1 MFLNRISLKALGFW
15 GTVRKKVMIK
25 IKLFDELAN
34 RQNLSI
40 VLSLC
45 NFATTLVFKFPT
57 TLVDDE
63 KVY

>member
-1 MFLNRISLKALGFW
+1 ML
-15 GTVRKKVMIK
+15 K

-34 RQNLSI
+34 GHNLSI

-45 NFATTLVFKFPT
+45 NFATTLVFKIPT